1 MQMNKFYGVL
11 IYLAIGGVVVAPA
24 AVNLQ
29 RDCGL
34 KLSITEFSVSAAI
47 WPALLSSAVAVA
59 FMDTEGLSECKK

>member
-1 MQMNKFYGVL
+1 MDKLYAVIL
-11 IYLAIGGVVVAPA
+11 YLAAGGVIVAPA
-24 AVNLQ
+24 AINLQ

-34 KLSITEFSVSAAI
+34 KLSITEFSVSAVV

>member
-1 MQMNKFYGVL
+1 MGKLYAVIL
-11 IYLAIGGVVVAPA
+11 YLAAGGVIVAPA

>member
-1 MQMNKFYGVL
+1 MDKLYAVIL
-11 IYLAIGGVVVAPA
+11 YLAAGGVVVAPA

-34 KLSITEFSVSAAI
+34 KLSITEFSVSAVV